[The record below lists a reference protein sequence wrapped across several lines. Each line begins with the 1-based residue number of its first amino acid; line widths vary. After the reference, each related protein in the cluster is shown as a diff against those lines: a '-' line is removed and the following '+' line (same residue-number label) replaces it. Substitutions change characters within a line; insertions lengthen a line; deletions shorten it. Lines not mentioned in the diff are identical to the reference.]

1 MTRIED
7 IPTPSTRPRQSLSER
22 QSLTVAA
29 LLDAGLVELGDG
41 GYEKLTIRAVAVR
54 AGVTHT
60 TAYSYF
66 TSKAHLIS
74 ELHWRQ
80 MQLLPAPEV
89 AADETFIGRV
99 RAAVDAP
106 AAMVTVN
113 SALARSIFVSILSD
127 EADVRRLR
135 GSVARV
141 LIDRFRTALGPFDD
155 PDLVDT
161 LFMAYSGA
169 MMFAGTGNRDFLEVV
184 PRMETVARL
193 IDPG

>member
-7 IPTPSTRPRQSLSER
+7 APPPSIRPRQSLSER

-29 LLDAGLVELGDG
+29 LLDAGLAELDDV
-41 GYEKLTIRAVAVR
+41 GYDKLTIRAVAQR

-74 ELHWRQ
+74 ELYWRQ
-80 MQLLPAPEV
+80 MQSLPAPEV
-89 AADETFIGRV
+89 AADETFVDRV
-99 RAAVDAP
+99 LAAVEAP
-106 AAMVTVN
+106 AAMLAVN
-113 SALARSIFVSILSD
+113 PALAGSIFVSILSD
-127 EADVRRLR
+127 EPDVRRLR
-135 GSVARV
+135 GAVARV
-141 LIDRFRTALGPFDD
+141 LIDRFRTSLGPFDD
-155 PDLVDT
+155 PELVDT

-184 PRMETVARL
+184 PRMKTVARL

>member
-1 MTRIED
+1 
-7 IPTPSTRPRQSLSER
+7 
-22 QSLTVAA
+22 
-29 LLDAGLVELGDG
+29 
-41 GYEKLTIRAVAVR
+41 
-54 AGVTHT
+54 
-60 TAYSYF
+60 
-66 TSKAHLIS
+66 
-74 ELHWRQ
+74 
-80 MQLLPAPEV
+80 
-89 AADETFIGRV
+89 
-99 RAAVDAP
+99 
-106 AAMVTVN
+106 
-113 SALARSIFVSILSD
+113 VSILSD